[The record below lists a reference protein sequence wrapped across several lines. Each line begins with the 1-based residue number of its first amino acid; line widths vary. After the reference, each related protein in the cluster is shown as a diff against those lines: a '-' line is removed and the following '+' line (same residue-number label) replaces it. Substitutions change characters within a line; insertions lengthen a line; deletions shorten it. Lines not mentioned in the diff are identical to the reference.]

1 MKFHGAGFGRRSY
14 LESWH
19 MTWLGRFCSRFLALF
34 RKSRLEDE
42 LSAELQSH
50 LEALTD
56 ENIRRGMSP
65 VEARYAARRDF
76 GGVEQT
82 RELYRERRGLLWIDN
97 CLQDVRFAFR
107 MLAKR
112 PGFTFVAVLTLALG
126 IGANTAIFTVVHSVL
141 LQQLPFPKA
150 DRLAIVWSI
159 LGNEGRAPASGPE
172 LVAIREQSHLFEDLG
187 GIWAQSGALTGE
199 GEPEQVK
206 VGMMTANF
214 FGILGTNPQLGRFFV
229 PGEEGPGAPFVAVIS
244 DGLWHRRFGADPHML
259 GRAVRLNGKLT
270 TIVGVM
276 PPGFKIIFPE
286 GSSVPPEMDAFVPF
300 RSQLATDPPDQSYL
314 RIIGRLRVGVT
325 IPQAQQELET
335 IAAHLRSK
343 FSAFVE
349 PPLGLQ
355 IVPLQGDLVRNIRP
369 ALLALF
375 GGAGLVLLIACAN
388 VANLLL
394 SRANERTREITL
406 RIAIGAARGRLIRQL
421 LTESVLLFCCGA
433 VAAISFG
440 WGALRLLLAMQPKEM
455 ERLSAIQM
463 DASVFAFTFAVA
475 IAGGLLFGLAPAL
488 GAGKVDLPRSL
499 NAVRQTASPA
509 SRRHSNLLVSAE
521 VALGFIL
528 LIGAGLMLQT
538 FAKLLQV
545 NPGFAT
551 ANVLTFRV
559 SVPWERYNTSA
570 SAVQFLRDLKAN
582 LSSIPGVEAV
592 GITSHLPF
600 DDTLPNWY
608 SFFWPEGAPRE
619 QQNTLMADHRSI
631 LPGYFKSMGVT
642 FLAGRDFDE
651 HDVEHNLHV
660 AIIDDVVAQQ
670 SWPGQQAVGKLLNI
684 ENGNFVR
691 DTAQVIG
698 VVKHLQYHTLT
709 DQVRGQIYILY
720 PLAIRTHMAV
730 TLKSNLST
738 QALLLLIRQK
748 VTALDKDLP
757 IYHVASMADYVD
769 SARKQ
774 TRFVTLLAGVMAA
787 IALLLACTGI
797 YAVTT
802 YSVVQRTSELGIRIA
817 LGAQSGELF
826 ALVLRQSMLPV
837 ALGISAGF
845 ILSFLLTPLLSSLL
859 FGVHPTDAPTHIAVA
874 LLLSSSALIASFLPA
889 RRTMRVDPTVAL
901 RYE

>member
-1 MKFHGAGFGRRSY
+1 LEWLRIFGARLRG
-14 LESWH
+14 
-19 MTWLGRFCSRFLALF
+19 LF
-34 RKSRLEDE
+34 RKRHLDGNLDTE
-42 LSAELQSH
+42 LYAH
-50 LEALTD
+50 LEMLTV
-56 ENIRRGMSP
+56 ENIRRGMNP
-65 VEARYAARRDF
+65 LEARHAARREF
-76 GGVEQT
+76 GGLEQAK
-82 RELYRERRGLLWIDN
+82 ELYREHRGLPWVDS
-97 CLQDVRFAFR
+97 CLQDVRFAMR
-107 MLAKR
+107 MFTKR
-112 PGFTFVAVLTLALG
+112 PGFTFIAVLTLALG
-126 IGANTAIFTVVHSVL
+126 IGANTAVFTVVHSVL
-141 LQQLPFPKA
+141 LQRLPFPKA

-159 LGNEGRAPASGPE
+159 YGNEGRAPASGPE
-172 LVAIREQSHLFEDLG
+172 LAGIREQSHLFEDLG

-214 FGILGTNPQLGRFFV
+214 FGILGTNPQLGRLFS
-229 PGEEGPGAPFVAVIS
+229 PREEGPGGPFVAIIN
-244 DGLWHRRFGADPHML
+244 DGLWHRRFGADPHMI
-259 GRAVRLNGKLT
+259 GRAVRLNGQPT
-270 TIVGVM
+270 TIIGIM

-314 RIIGRLRVGVT
+314 RVIGRLRAGVT

-343 FSAFVE
+343 FTAFVE
-349 PPLGLQ
+349 PPLSLQ
-355 IVPLQGDLVRNIRP
+355 AVPLQGDLVRNIRP

-375 GGAGLVLLIACAN
+375 GGAGLVLLISCAN

-406 RIAIGAARGRLIRQL
+406 RIAMGAGRGRLIRQL

-440 WGALRLLLAMQPKEM
+440 WGALRLLLAMQPQEM

-463 DASVFAFTFAVA
+463 DASVFGFTFAVA

-488 GAGKVDLPRSL
+488 GAGKVDLARSL
-499 NAVRQTASPA
+499 NAVRQTSSLANRGHRS
-509 SRRHSNLLVSAE
+509 LLVSAE

-545 NPGFAT
+545 NPGFAP

-559 SVPWERYNTSA
+559 SVPWEKHNTGA

-582 LSSIPGVEAV
+582 LAGIPGVEAV

-608 SFFWPEGAPRE
+608 SFFWPDGVPKE
-619 QQNTLMADHRSI
+619 QQNTIMADHRSI

-651 HDVEHNLHV
+651 HDVEHNLHL
-660 AIIDDVVAQQ
+660 AIIDDVVAGQ
-670 SWPGQQAVGKLLNI
+670 SWPGQQAVGKQLNI
-684 ENGNFVR
+684 ENGAFVR

-709 DQVRGQIYILY
+709 DQVRGQIYLLY

-738 QALLLLIRQK
+738 QALLPLIRQQ
-748 VTALDKDLP
+748 VAAIDKDLP
-757 IYHVASMADYVD
+757 IYHVEPMTAYVE

-774 TRFVTLLAGVMAA
+774 TRFVTLLAGVMAG

-802 YSVVQRTSELGIRIA
+802 YSVVQRTSELGIRTA
-817 LGAQSGELF
+817 LGAQAGELF

-837 ALGISAGF
+837 ALGISLGF
-845 ILSFLLTPLLSSLL
+845 ILSLLLTPLLPTML
-859 FGVHPTDAPTHIAVA
+859 FGVRPTDAPTYIAVA
-874 LLLSSSALIASFLPA
+874 LLLSSSALLASFLPA
-889 RRTMRVDPTVAL
+889 RRTMRVDPTIAL

>member
-1 MKFHGAGFGRRSY
+1 
-14 LESWH
+14 
-19 MTWLGRFCSRFLALF
+19 MTWLGNFFSRFLALF
-34 RKSRLEDE
+34 RKSRLDDE
-42 LSAELQSH
+42 LSAELRSH
-50 LEALTD
+50 LEALTE

-65 VEARYAARRDF
+65 VEARYAARREF

-97 CLQDVRFAFR
+97 SLQDVRFAFR
-107 MLAKR
+107 MLTKR
-112 PGFTFVAVLTLALG
+112 PGFAFVAVLTLALG

-141 LQQLPFPKA
+141 LQPLPFPHA
-150 DRLAIVWSI
+150 SRLAIVWSVY
-159 LGNEGRAPASGPE
+159 GNEGRAPASGPE
-172 LVAIREQSHLFEDLG
+172 LTAIREQSHLFEDLG

-214 FGILGTNPQLGRFFV
+214 FPILGTNPRLGRFFA
-229 PGEEGPGAPFVAVIS
+229 PSEEGPGAPFVAIIS
-244 DGLWHRRFGADPHML
+244 DGLWHRRFGADPHMI
-259 GRAVRLNGKLT
+259 GRAVRLNGQPT

-300 RSQLATDPPDQSYL
+300 RSRLSSDPPDQSYL
-314 RIIGRLRVGVT
+314 RVIGRLRGGAT

-335 IAAHLRSK
+335 IAALLRSK
-343 FSAFVE
+343 FTTFVE

-394 SRANERTREITL
+394 SRANERAREITL
-406 RIAIGAARGRLIRQL
+406 RIAMGAGRGRLIRQL

-433 VAAISFG
+433 AAAISFG

-463 DASVFAFTFAVA
+463 DATVFVFTFAVA

-488 GAGKVDLPRSL
+488 GAGKVDLARAL
-499 NAVRQTASPA
+499 NAVRQSASPA
-509 SRRHSNLLVSAE
+509 SRQHSSVLVSAE

-545 NPGFAT
+545 NPGFAP

-559 SVPWERYNTSA
+559 SVPWEKHNTGA
-570 SAVQFLRDLKAN
+570 SAVQFLRDLKAD
-582 LSSIPGVEAV
+582 LSGTPGVEAV

-608 SFFWPEGAPRE
+608 SFFWPEGAPKER
-619 QQNTLMADHRSI
+619 QNTIMADHRSI
-631 LPGYFKSMGVT
+631 LPGYFKSMGVA

-651 HDVEHNLHV
+651 HDVAHNIHL
-660 AIIDDVVAQQ
+660 AIIDEVVAQQ

-709 DQVRGQIYILY
+709 DQVRGQIYLLY

-730 TLKSNLST
+730 TLKSSLSA
-738 QALLLLIRQK
+738 QALLPLIRQK
-748 VTALDKDLP
+748 VAALDKDLP
-757 IYHVASMADYVD
+757 IYHVAPMADYVA

-774 TRFVTLLAGVMAA
+774 TRFVTLLAGVMAG

-797 YAVTT
+797 YAVTS
-802 YSVVQRTSELGIRIA
+802 YSVVQRTVELGIRTA
-817 LGAQSGELF
+817 LGAQPGALF

-837 ALGISAGF
+837 ALGICAGF
-845 ILSFLLTPLLSSLL
+845 VSSLLLTPLLSTLL
-859 FGVHPTDAPTHIAVA
+859 FGVHPADAATYIAVA
-874 LLLSSSALIASFLPA
+874 LILSASALIASFLPA
-889 RRTMRVDPTVAL
+889 RRRMRVDPTVAL
-901 RYE
+901 RCE

>member
-1 MKFHGAGFGRRSY
+1 VEWLRIFGARLRG
-14 LESWH
+14 
-19 MTWLGRFCSRFLALF
+19 LF
-34 RKSRLEDE
+34 RKRQLDGD
-42 LSAELQSH
+42 LDAELRAH
-50 LEALTD
+50 LDMLTE

-65 VEARYAARRDF
+65 LEGRYAARREF

-82 RELYRERRGLLWIDN
+82 RELYRERRGLLWIGTS
-97 CLQDVRFAFR
+97 LQDVRFAFR
-107 MLAKR
+107 MLTKR
-112 PGFTFVAVLTLALG
+112 PRFTFIAVLTLALG

-141 LQQLPFPKA
+141 LQQLPFPNA
-150 DRLAIVWSI
+150 NRLAIVWSI
-159 LGNEGRAPASGPE
+159 YGNEGRAPASGPE
-172 LVAIREQSHLFEDLG
+172 LAAIREQSRLFEDLG

-199 GEPEQVK
+199 GEPQQVK

-214 FGILGTNPQLGRFFV
+214 FEILGTNPQLGRFFA
-229 PGEEGPGAPFVAVIS
+229 PGEEGPGSPFVAIIS
-244 DGLWHRRFGADPHML
+244 DGLWRRRYGADARMI
-259 GRAVRLNGKLT
+259 GRAVRLNGQPT
-270 TIVGVM
+270 TIVGIM
-276 PPGFKIIFPE
+276 PPGFKIVFPE
-286 GSSVPPEMDAFVPF
+286 GSSVPPEMDAFAPF
-300 RSQLATDPPDQSYL
+300 RSQLSSDPPDQSYL
-314 RIIGRLRVGVT
+314 RVIGRLRGGVT

-335 IAAHLRSK
+335 IGAHLRSK
-343 FSAFVE
+343 FTAFVE

-355 IVPLQGDLVRNIRP
+355 VVPLQGDLVRNIRP

-406 RIAIGAARGRLIRQL
+406 RIAMGAGRGHLIRQL

-433 VAAISFG
+433 AAAISFG
-440 WGALRLLLAMQPKEM
+440 WAALRLLLAMQPKEM

-488 GAGKVDLPRSL
+488 GAGKIDLARSM
-499 NAVRQTASPA
+499 NAVRQTANSA
-509 SRRHSNLLVSAE
+509 SRRHSSLLVSAE

-545 NPGFAT
+545 NPGFDP

-559 SVPWERYNTSA
+559 SVPWEKYNTSA
-570 SAVQFLRDLKAN
+570 SGVQFLRDVKAN
-582 LSSIPGVEAV
+582 LAAIPGVDAV

-608 SFFWPEGAPRE
+608 SFFWPEGAPKE
-619 QQNTLMADHRSI
+619 QQNTIMADHRSI

-642 FLAGRDFDE
+642 FLVGRDFDE
-651 HDVEHNLHV
+651 HDVEQSLPLV
-660 AIIDDVVAQQ
+660 IIDDTVAQQ

-698 VVKHLQYHTLT
+698 VVKHMQYHTLT
-709 DQVRGQIYILY
+709 DQVRGQIYLLY
-720 PLAIRTHMAV
+720 PLAIRTHMAF
-730 TLKSNLST
+730 TLKSNLSA
-738 QALLLLIRQK
+738 QALLPLIHQQ
-748 VTALDKDLP
+748 VAALDKDLP
-757 IYHVASMADYVD
+757 IYHVTPMADYVE

-802 YSVVQRTSELGIRIA
+802 YSVVQRTSELGIRTA

-837 ALGISAGF
+837 ALGISIGF
-845 ILSFLLTPLLSSLL
+845 MLSLLLAPLLSSLL
-859 FGVHPTDAPTHIAVA
+859 FGVHPTDAPTYITVA
-874 LLLSSSALIASFLPA
+874 FLLSASALIASFLPA

>member
-1 MKFHGAGFGRRSY
+1 M
-14 LESWH
+14 SW
-19 MTWLGRFCSRFLALF
+19 LRVLISRIGGLF
-34 RKSRLEDE
+34 RRNNRDQE
-42 LSAELQSH
+42 LDAEFRAHLQ
-50 LEALTD
+50 ALT
-56 ENIRRGMSP
+56 EANLRRGMSP
-65 VEARYAARRDF
+65 EEARYAARREF
-76 GGVEQT
+76 GGIEQT
-82 RELYRERRGLLWIDN
+82 RELYRERRGLVWIDKS
-97 CLQDVRFAFR
+97 LQDIRFALR
-107 MLAKR
+107 ILTKR
-112 PGFTFVAVLTLALG
+112 PGFTFVAVLTLAFG

-141 LQQLPFPKA
+141 LQQLPFRNA

-159 LGNEGRAPASGPE
+159 YSNEGRAPASGPE
-172 LVAIREQSHLFEDLG
+172 LAAIREQSHLFEDLG

-214 FGILGTNPQLGRFFV
+214 FGILGTNPQSGRFFA
-229 PGEEGPGAPFVAVIS
+229 PGEEGPGSPFVAIIS
-244 DGLWHRRFGADPHML
+244 DGLWHRRYGADAHMI
-259 GRAVRLNGKLT
+259 GRSVRLNGQPI
-270 TIVGVM
+270 TIIGIM

-286 GSSVPPEMDAFVPF
+286 GSSVPSEMDAFVPF
-300 RSQLATDPPDQSYL
+300 RTQLATDPPDQSYL
-314 RIIGRLRVGVT
+314 RVIGRLRSGVT

-335 IAAHLRSK
+335 IATQLRFK
-343 FSAFVE
+343 FTAFVE

-355 IVPLQGDLVRNIRP
+355 VVPLQGDLVRNIRP

-406 RIAIGAARGRLIRQL
+406 RIAMGAGRVRLIRQL

-463 DASVFAFTFAVA
+463 DASVFLFTFAVA

-488 GAGKVDLPRSL
+488 GAGKVDLSRSL

-509 SRRHSNLLVSAE
+509 SRRHSSVLVSAE

-545 NPGFAT
+545 NPGFAP

-559 SVPWERYNTSA
+559 SVPWEKHNTSA
-570 SAVQFLRDLKAN
+570 SGVQFLRDVKAN
-582 LSSIPGVEAV
+582 LAVIPGVEAV

-608 SFFWPEGAPRE
+608 SFFWPEGAPKE
-619 QQNTLMADHRSI
+619 QQNTIMADHRSI
-631 LPGYFKSMGVT
+631 LPGYFQSMGVT

-651 HDVEHNLHV
+651 HDVEHNLHL

-709 DQVRGQIYILY
+709 NQVRGQIYLLY

-730 TLKSNLST
+730 TLKSHLST
-738 QALLLLIRQK
+738 QALLPLIRKQ
-748 VTALDKDLP
+748 VAALDKDLP
-757 IYHVASMADYVD
+757 IYHVAPMADYVE

-774 TRFVTLLAGVMAA
+774 TRFVTLLAGVMAG

-802 YSVVQRTSELGIRIA
+802 YSVVQRTSELGIRAA

-859 FGVHPTDAPTHIAVA
+859 FGVPPTDAPTYIAVA

>member
-1 MKFHGAGFGRRSY
+1 MKWLRIFGARLRGF
-14 LESWH
+14 L
-19 MTWLGRFCSRFLALF
+19 
-34 RKSRLEDE
+34 RK
-42 LSAELQSH
+42 QH
-50 LEALTD
+50 LENDLDSELRTHLELLTQ
-56 ENIRRGMSP
+56 EKIRQGISP
-65 VEARYAARRDF
+65 VEARYAARREF
-76 GGVEQT
+76 GGFEQT
-82 RELYRERRGLLWIDN
+82 KELHREQRGLTWVES
-97 CLQDVRFAFR
+97 CLQDLRFAFR
-107 MLAKR
+107 MLGKR
-112 PGFTFVAVLTLALG
+112 PGFTIITVATLALG

-150 DRLAIVWSI
+150 DRLAIVWSSY
-159 LGNEGRAPASGPE
+159 GNEGRAPASGPE
-172 LVAIREQSHLFEDLG
+172 LVTIREQSHCFEDLG

-206 VGMMTANF
+206 VGLVTANF
-214 FGILGTNPQLGRFFV
+214 LGILGTNPQLGRLFA
-229 PGEEGPGAPFVAVIS
+229 PGEQGPSAPFMAILS
-244 DGLWHRRFGADPHML
+244 DGLWRRRYGADPHMI
-259 GRAVRLNGKLT
+259 GRAVRLNGQLA

-300 RSQLATDPPDQSYL
+300 RSQLASDPPDQSYL
-314 RIIGRLRVGVT
+314 RVIGRLRSGVT

-343 FSAFVE
+343 FTAFVE

-355 IVPLQGDLVRNIRP
+355 VVPLQGDLVRNIRP

-388 VANLLL
+388 VTNLLL

-406 RIAIGAARGRLIRQL
+406 RTAMGAGRGRLIRQL
-421 LTESVLLFCCGA
+421 LTESVLLSCCGA
-433 VAAISFG
+433 AAAIGVG
-440 WGALRLLLAMQPKEM
+440 WGALRLLLAMQPKEL

-463 DASVFAFTFAVA
+463 DTTVFAFTFTIA
-475 IAGGLLFGLAPAL
+475 IGGGLLFGLAPAL
-488 GAGKVDLPRSL
+488 GAGKLDLAKSL
-499 NAVRQTASPA
+499 KEARQTRNPA
-509 SRRHSNLLVSAE
+509 SRRQSSILVTAE
-521 VALGFIL
+521 VALGFLL

-545 NPGFAT
+545 NPGFAP

-559 SVPWERYNTSA
+559 SVPWQKYNNTA
-570 SAVQFLRDLKAN
+570 SAVQFLRTMKEN
-582 LSSIPGVEAV
+582 LAGIPGVQAV

-608 SFFWPEGAPRE
+608 SFFWPEGAPKD
-619 QQNTLMADHRSI
+619 QQNTIMADHRSI

-651 HDVEHNLHV
+651 QDVEHNLHLV
-660 AIIDDVVAQQ
+660 IIDDTVAHQA
-670 SWPGQQAVGKLLNI
+670 WPNQEALGKLLNI

-709 DQVRGQIYILY
+709 DQVRGQIYLLY
-720 PLAIRTHMAV
+720 PLAVRTHMAV
-730 TLKSNLST
+730 TLRSNLILQT
-738 QALLLLIRQK
+738 LLPLIRQQ
-748 VTALDKDLP
+748 VAALDKDLP
-757 IYHVASMADYVD
+757 IYHVEPMTNYVE
-769 SARKQ
+769 SARRQ
-774 TRFVTLLAGVMAA
+774 TRFVTLLAVVMGI

-802 YSVVQRTSELGIRIA
+802 YSVVQRTNELGIRTA
-817 LGAQSGELF
+817 LGAQSRQLF
-826 ALVLRQSMLPV
+826 TLVLSQSMLPV
-837 ALGISAGF
+837 ALGISMGSL
-845 ILSFLLTPLLSSLL
+845 LSLLLTPLLSTLL
-859 FGVHPTDAPTHIAVA
+859 FGVHPADAPTYIAVA
-874 LLLSSSALIASFLPA
+874 FLLSASALIASLLPA

>member
-1 MKFHGAGFGRRSY
+1 M
-14 LESWH
+14 E
-19 MTWLGRFCSRFLALF
+19 WLRTFAARLRGLF
-34 RKSRLEDE
+34 RKRHSEED
-42 LSAELQSH
+42 LDAELRTH
-50 LEALTD
+50 LELFAQ
-56 ENIRRGMSP
+56 EKIHAGMNP
-65 VEARYAARRDF
+65 VEASYAARREF
-76 GGVEQT
+76 GGLEKT
-82 RELYRERRGLLWIDN
+82 KELCRSQSRFLWIDN

-107 MLAKR
+107 MLTKR
-112 PGFTFVAVLTLALG
+112 PGFTFIAILTLAIG

-141 LQQLPFPKA
+141 LQRLPFPGA

-159 LGNEGRAPASGPE
+159 YANEGRAPASGPE
-172 LVAIREQSHLFEDLG
+172 LAAIREQTRLFEDLG
-187 GIWAQSGALTGE
+187 GIWAQSAALTGE

-214 FGILGTNPQLGRFFV
+214 FGILGTNPQLGRFFA
-229 PGEEGPGAPFVAVIS
+229 PGEEGPGAPFVAIIS
-244 DGLWHRRFGADPHML
+244 DGLWHRRFGADPHMI
-259 GRAVRLNGKLT
+259 GRTVRLNGRLT
-270 TIVGVM
+270 TIVGIM

-286 GSSVPPEMDAFVPF
+286 GSSVPPEMDAFLPF
-300 RSQLATDPPDQSYL
+300 RSQLASDPPDQSYL
-314 RIIGRLRVGVT
+314 RVIGRLRAGAT
-325 IPQAQQELET
+325 IPQAQQELEI

-343 FSAFVE
+343 FPNFVE
-349 PPLGLQ
+349 PPLNLQ
-355 IVPLQGDLVRNIRP
+355 VVPLQGDLVRNIRP

-375 GGAGLVLLIACAN
+375 GGAGLVLLISCAN
-388 VANLLL
+388 VSNLLL

-406 RIAIGAARGRLIRQL
+406 RLAMGAGRGRLVRQL
-421 LTESVLLFCCGA
+421 LTESVLLFCGGA

-440 WGALRLLLAMQPKEM
+440 WAALRLLLTMQPKEM
-455 ERLSAIQM
+455 ERLSVIQM

-475 IAGGLLFGLAPAL
+475 IAGGLFFGLAPAL
-488 GAGKVDLPRSL
+488 GAGKVDLARSL
-499 NAVRQTASPA
+499 NAVRQTANLE

-545 NPGFAT
+545 NPGFAS

-559 SVPWERYNTSA
+559 SVPWEKYNTGA
-570 SAVQFLRDLKAN
+570 SGVQFLRNLKVN
-582 LSSIPGVEAV
+582 LAGIPGVEAV

-600 DDTLPNWY
+600 DDSLPNWY
-608 SFFWPEGAPRE
+608 SFFWPEGAPKE
-619 QQNTLMADHRSI
+619 QQNTIMADHRSI
-631 LPGYFKSMGVT
+631 LPGYFKSMGVA

-651 HDVEHNLHV
+651 HDVEHNLHLV
-660 AIIDDVVAQQ
+660 IIDDVVAQQ
-670 SWPGQQAVGKLLNI
+670 SWPGQQAIGKLLNI

-709 DQVRGQIYILY
+709 DQVRGQIYLLY

-730 TLKSNLST
+730 ILKSNLST
-738 QALLLLIRQK
+738 QALLPLIRRQ

-757 IYHVASMADYVD
+757 IYRVEPLAAYVE

-774 TRFVTLLAGVMAA
+774 TRFVTLLAGVMAG

-802 YSVVQRTSELGIRIA
+802 YSVVQRTSELGIRAA
-817 LGAQSGELF
+817 LGAQAGELF

-837 ALGISAGF
+837 ALGISLGF
-845 ILSFLLTPLLSSLL
+845 ILSRLLTPLLSTLL
-859 FGVHPTDAPTHIAVA
+859 FGVRPTDAPTYIVVA

-889 RRTMRVDPTVAL
+889 RRTMRVDPTIAL

>member
-1 MKFHGAGFGRRSY
+1 M
-14 LESWH
+14 E
-19 MTWLGRFCSRFLALF
+19 WLGIVFSRLHGLF
-34 RKSRLEDE
+34 RKRHLDE
-42 LSAELQSH
+42 ELDSELRTH
-50 LEALTD
+50 LELLTQ
-56 ENIRRGMSP
+56 EKIRAGMSLMD
-65 VEARYAARRDF
+65 ARLAARREF
-76 GGVEQT
+76 GGVELSK
-82 RELYRERRGLLWIDN
+82 ELYRTQSRFTWIDN

-107 MLAKR
+107 ILTKR
-112 PGFTFVAVLTLALG
+112 PGFMVIAVLTLALG

-141 LQQLPFPKA
+141 LQQLPFPNA

-159 LGNEGRAPASGPE
+159 YGNEGRAPASGPE
-172 LVAIREQSHLFEDLG
+172 LATIREQSRLFDDLG

-214 FGILGTNPQLGRFFV
+214 FRILGTNPRLGRIFV
-229 PGEEGPGAPFVAVIS
+229 PGEEGPGAPFVTIIS
-244 DGLWHRRFGADPHML
+244 DGLWHRRYGADPYMI
-259 GRAVRLNGKLT
+259 GRAVRLNGQPT
-270 TIVGVM
+270 TIIGIM

-300 RSQLATDPPDQSYL
+300 HSQLATDPPDQSYL
-314 RIIGRLRVGVT
+314 RVIGRLRRGVT
-325 IPQAQQELET
+325 ILQAQQELET

-343 FSAFVE
+343 FTAFVE

-355 IVPLQGDLVRNIRP
+355 VVPLQGDLVRNIRP

-394 SRANERTREITL
+394 SRANERTREIML
-406 RIAIGAARGRLIRQL
+406 RIAMGAGRGRLIRQL

-455 ERLSAIQM
+455 ERLSVIQM

-488 GAGKVDLPRSL
+488 GAGKADLARSL
-499 NAVRQTASPA
+499 KAVRQTSSLAN
-509 SRRHSNLLVSAE
+509 RRHSSLLVSAE

-538 FAKLLQV
+538 FARLLQV
-545 NPGFAT
+545 NPGFVPS
-551 ANVLTFRV
+551 NVLTFRV
-559 SVPWERYNTSA
+559 SVPWEKHNTGA
-570 SAVQFLRDLKAN
+570 SAVQFLRDLKGN
-582 LSSIPGVEAV
+582 LAGIPGVDAV

-608 SFFWPEGAPRE
+608 SFFWPEGAPKG
-619 QQNTLMADHRSI
+619 QQNTIMADHRSI

-651 HDVEHNLHV
+651 HDVENNLHL
-660 AIIDDVVAQQ
+660 AIVDEVVALQ
-670 SWPGQQAVGKLLNI
+670 SWPGQQALGKLLNI

-691 DTAQVIG
+691 DTTQVIG
-698 VVKHLQYHTLT
+698 VVKHLQHHTLT
-709 DQVRGQIYILY
+709 DQVRGQIYLLY

-730 TLKSNLST
+730 TLKSALSA
-738 QALLLLIRQK
+738 QALLPLIRQK
-748 VTALDKDLP
+748 VAALDKDLP
-757 IYHVASMADYVD
+757 IYHVEPMAAYVE

-774 TRFVTLLAGVMAA
+774 TRFVTWLAGVMAG

-797 YAVTT
+797 YAVAT
-802 YSVVQRTSELGIRIA
+802 YSVVQRTSELGIRSV

-826 ALVLRQSMLPV
+826 AMILRQSMLPV
-837 ALGISAGF
+837 ALGVSIGF
-845 ILSFLLTPLLSSLL
+845 VLSLLLTPMLSTQL
-859 FGVHPTDAPTHIAVA
+859 FGVHPTDAPTYIAVA

-889 RRTMRVDPTVAL
+889 RRTMRVDPIVAL

>member
-1 MKFHGAGFGRRSY
+1 M
-14 LESWH
+14 SW
-19 MTWLGRFCSRFLALF
+19 LRVLISRIGGLF
-34 RKSRLEDE
+34 RRNNRDQE
-42 LSAELQSH
+42 LDAEFRAH
-50 LEALTD
+50 LHALT
-56 ENIRRGMSP
+56 EANLRRGMSP
-65 VEARYAARRDF
+65 EEARYAARREF

-82 RELYRERRGLLWIDN
+82 RELYRERRGLIWIDN
-97 CLQDVRFAFR
+97 SLQDVRFAFR
-107 MLAKR
+107 MLTKR

-141 LQQLPFPKA
+141 LQQLPFRNA

-159 LGNEGRAPASGPE
+159 YGNEGRAPASGLE
-172 LVAIREQSHLFEDLG
+172 LAAIRGQSHLFEDLG

-199 GEPEQVK
+199 GEPEQLK

-214 FGILGTNPQLGRFFV
+214 FGILGTNPQMGRFFA
-229 PGEEGPGAPFVAVIS
+229 PGEEGPGAPFVAIIS
-244 DGLWHRRFGADPHML
+244 DGLWHRRYGADPRMI
-259 GRAVRLNGKLT
+259 GRTVRLNGQPT
-270 TIVGVM
+270 TIIGIM

-300 RSQLATDPPDQSYL
+300 RTQLATDPPDQSYL
-314 RIIGRLRVGVT
+314 RVVGRLRSGVT
-325 IPQAQQELET
+325 IPQAQQELEN

-343 FSAFVE
+343 FTAFVE

-388 VANLLL
+388 VSNLLL

-406 RIAIGAARGRLIRQL
+406 RIAMGAGRGRLIRQL

-463 DASVFAFTFAVA
+463 DASVFVFTFAVA

-488 GAGKVDLPRSL
+488 GAGKVDLVRSL
-499 NAVRQTASPA
+499 NAVRQTAS
-509 SRRHSNLLVSAE
+509 RRHSKALVSTE

-545 NPGFAT
+545 NPGFAP

-559 SVPWERYNTSA
+559 SVPWEKHNTSA
-570 SAVQFLRDLKAN
+570 SGVQFLRDVKAN
-582 LSSIPGVEAV
+582 LAAIPGVEAA

-608 SFFWPEGAPRE
+608 SFFWPEGAPKD
-619 QQNTLMADHRSI
+619 QQNTIMADHRSI
-631 LPGYFKSMGVT
+631 LPGYFQSMGVT

-651 HDVEHNLHV
+651 HDVEHNLHL

-691 DTAQVIG
+691 DTAQIIG

-709 DQVRGQIYILY
+709 DQVRGQIYLLY

-730 TLKSNLST
+730 TLKSHLST
-738 QALLLLIRQK
+738 QTLLPLIRKQ
-748 VTALDKDLP
+748 VAALDKDLP
-757 IYHVASMADYVD
+757 IYHVAPMGDYVE

-774 TRFVTLLAGVMAA
+774 TRFVTLLAGVMAG

-797 YAVTT
+797 YAATT
-802 YSVVQRTSELGIRIA
+802 NSVVQRTSELGIRTS
-817 LGAQSGELF
+817 LGAQPGELF
-826 ALVLRQSMLPV
+826 ALVLRQSMFPV

-859 FGVHPTDAPTHIAVA
+859 FGVHPTDGPTYIAVA

>member
-1 MKFHGAGFGRRSY
+1 M
-14 LESWH
+14 E
-19 MTWLGRFCSRFLALF
+19 WLRIVAARLRGLF
-34 RKSRLEDE
+34 RKNQLDED
-42 LSAELQSH
+42 LDAEFRAH
-50 LEALTD
+50 LEMLTE
-56 ENIRRGMSP
+56 ENIRRGMSLE
-65 VEARYAARRDF
+65 EARYAARREF

-97 CLQDVRFAFR
+97 SLQDVRFAFR
-107 MLAKR
+107 MLTKR
-112 PGFTFVAVLTLALG
+112 PGFTLVAVLTLALG

-141 LQQLPFPKA
+141 LQQLPFPNA
-150 DRLAIVWSI
+150 SRLAIVWSVY
-159 LGNEGRAPASGPE
+159 GNEGRAPASGPE
-172 LVAIREQSHLFEDLG
+172 LTAIREQSHLFEDLG

-214 FGILGTNPQLGRFFV
+214 FGILGTKPQLGRFFA
-229 PGEEGPGAPFVAVIS
+229 PSEEGPGAPFVAIIS
-244 DGLWHRRFGADPHML
+244 DGLWHRRFGADSHMI
-259 GRAVRLNGKLT
+259 GRAIRLNGQPT
-270 TIVGVM
+270 TIVGIM
-276 PPGFKIIFPE
+276 PSGFKIIFPE

-300 RSQLATDPPDQSYL
+300 RTQLATDPPDQSYL
-314 RIIGRLRVGVT
+314 RVIGRLRSGAT

-343 FSAFVE
+343 FTTFVE

-355 IVPLQGDLVRNIRP
+355 IVPLQGDLVRNIRL

-394 SRANERTREITL
+394 SKANERTREITL
-406 RIAIGAARGRLIRQL
+406 RIAMGAARGHLIRQL

-463 DASVFAFTFAVA
+463 DATVFVFTFAVA

-488 GAGKVDLPRSL
+488 GAGKVDLARSL
-499 NAVRQTASPA
+499 NAVRQSANPA
-509 SRRHSNLLVSAE
+509 SRQHSRVLVGAE

-545 NPGFAT
+545 NPGFAP

-559 SVPWERYNTSA
+559 SVPWEKHNTSA
-570 SAVQFLRDLKAN
+570 SGVQFLRDVKAN
-582 LSSIPGVEAV
+582 LAAIPGVDAV

-608 SFFWPEGAPRE
+608 SSFWPEGAPKE
-619 QQNTLMADHRSI
+619 QQNTIMADHRSI

-642 FLAGRDFDE
+642 FLAGQDFDE
-651 HDVEHNLHV
+651 HDVERNLHL
-660 AIIDDVVAQQ
+660 AIIDEVVAQQ

-709 DQVRGQIYILY
+709 DQVRGQIYVLY

-730 TLKSNLST
+730 TLKSNLSAP
-738 QALLLLIRQK
+738 ALLPLIRQK
-748 VTALDKDLP
+748 VAALDKDLP
-757 IYHVASMADYVD
+757 IYHVASMVDYVE

-774 TRFVTLLAGVMAA
+774 TRFVTLLAGVMAG

-802 YSVVQRTSELGIRIA
+802 YSVVQRTVELGIRTA

-845 ILSFLLTPLLSSLL
+845 ILSLLLTPLLSTLL
-859 FGVHPTDAPTHIAVA
+859 FGVHPTDAPTYIAVA
-874 LLLSSSALIASFLPA
+874 LLLSASALIASFLPA
-889 RRTMRVDPTVAL
+889 RRTMRVDATVAL